1 MRSVF
6 FRISRSMRRRSFSRR
21 RRAFSAAKSAPAC
34 EIAAC
39 VLERRGDLAC
49 PPSSLFHQARSIEAV
64 IDPRRRTIGRR
75 AIATSDSRFS
85 TPARCSHDRTSDVVL
100 DSKHVL
106 RVAVEPL
113 RPVAETVGDLR
124 GRSGS
129 GQHRATSVD
138 RRPPI
143 ISRMRH
149 QWNAETCSE
158 LSMGPLI

>member
-1 MRSVF
+1 MRG
-6 FRISRSMRRRSFSRR
+6 RSLSRR

-75 AIATSDSRFS
+75 AIAPATAAFQHLHDAAMIARAMLSWIANTS
-85 TPARCSHDRTSDVVL
+85 C
-100 DSKHVL
+100 
-106 RVAVEPL
+106 
-113 RPVAETVGDLR
+113 
-124 GRSGS
+124 
-129 GQHRATSVD
+129 
-138 RRPPI
+138 
-143 ISRMRH
+143 ISRSNRSD
-149 QWNAETCSE
+149 QWLKPSATYEVGAAAVNIGRPLWTADPRSSPECATNGTAETCSE